1 MKNSLLLFFLLQV
14 LDVATTIVALAL
26 GGREQNPLV
35 GHFMALG
42 TIQGLIV
49 SKVLVFALALAIVLL
64 LRRQNAIRWANIV
77 FSLIVAWNLT
87 TIVRLLM
94 AH

>member
-1 MKNSLLLFFLLQV
+1 MKNSLLLFLLLQV
-14 LDVATTIVALAL
+14 LDVATTILALAL
-26 GGREQNPLV
+26 GGHEQNPLV

-42 TIQGLIV
+42 PIQGLIV
-49 SKVLVFALALAIVLL
+49 SKLLVFALALAIVLV

-87 TIVRLLM
+87 TIARLLI